1 MALALLDILGA
12 DPSRLR
18 VRVDTGTN
26 RYYQLCIGTGTTSRS
41 GFDWIDG
48 VVHRTPVTPNP
59 SGGGL
64 LDTATEVT
72 LPLPRLPRAQGLVP
86 QPLYVQLLTF
96 RTPGGLGPG
105 FSPVLPVTREVTMPT
120 RYTDTFSITD
130 GAPAFAPPRTVPSR
144 TCAEQMSEPRLDD
157 LLAQIVRVAAPV
169 VLQLIGGGQTASS
182 GSAPAAP
189 AGGNALG
196 PLVQAIA
203 GALPSLFGAL
213 TGAPQVSHAQS
224 LLATPAG
231 NRFADT
237 AQFSRPMVFGIDD
250 ALLIPLIGQVAG
262 PLLNVL
268 PQLVNSANQQRV
280 QLEANRNKLVSDL
293 VGDVERRM
301 LLQQVLQA
309 QQQAPAGQSADLQR
323 LAALLQQAGA
333 SQPAGAATATPAAP
347 VAAATSLSLA
357 QPVSARAVATF
368 LTAPPV
374 TFPGGDT
381 VLFARGRPVTLQV
394 KLAVADP
401 VPKSPLPKAIVR
413 VVVKDPED
421 QRVLAEQ
428 VVKQH
433 DLAANGVVPVTF
445 TADQLATVPAARPV
459 SLLAEIRWLLPDG
472 SERRALGSQDAA
484 FVDRLFVKSRGADAG
499 PEQELTDMGRYR
511 PFWNKVWESPVAA
524 GGKTLWG
531 LDVTMRYTVLL
542 TTEGSNGLMQTKLS
556 SPPDGTSD
564 EIRLQT
570 SGKMKAGIE
579 CSVDE
584 LAKLSSLWSGEQ
596 PLDADHLAAFRT
608 VGFARRSASDAVVSV
623 RLDGP
628 KDERAVVWAVPVMK
642 LVDYTLGSVTA
653 TDENGQVTAVQDEHA
668 HFPLP
673 TAVRV
678 LALRSGEGSDTAGE
692 EGAPEYHFDG
702 YRVDHS
708 EKVELT
714 PRG

>member
-1 MALALLDILGA
+1 
-12 DPSRLR
+12 
-18 VRVDTGTN
+18 
-26 RYYQLCIGTGTTSRS
+26 
-41 GFDWIDG
+41 
-48 VVHRTPVTPNP
+48 
-59 SGGGL
+59 
-64 LDTATEVT
+64 
-72 LPLPRLPRAQGLVP
+72 
-86 QPLYVQLLTF
+86 
-96 RTPGGLGPG
+96 
-105 FSPVLPVTREVTMPT
+105 
-120 RYTDTFSITD
+120 
-130 GAPAFAPPRTVPSR
+130 
-144 TCAEQMSEPRLDD
+144 
-157 LLAQIVRVAAPV
+157 
-169 VLQLIGGGQTASS
+169 
-182 GSAPAAP
+182 
-189 AGGNALG
+189 
-196 PLVQAIA
+196 
-203 GALPSLFGAL
+203 
-213 TGAPQVSHAQS
+213 
-224 LLATPAG
+224 
-231 NRFADT
+231 
-237 AQFSRPMVFGIDD
+237 
-250 ALLIPLIGQVAG
+250 
-262 PLLNVL
+262 
-268 PQLVNSANQQRV
+268 
-280 QLEANRNKLVSDL
+280 
-293 VGDVERRM
+293 
-301 LLQQVLQA
+301 
-309 QQQAPAGQSADLQR
+309 
-323 LAALLQQAGA
+323 
-333 SQPAGAATATPAAP
+333 
-347 VAAATSLSLA
+347 
-357 QPVSARAVATF
+357 
-368 LTAPPV
+368 
-374 TFPGGDT
+374 
-381 VLFARGRPVTLQV
+381 
-394 KLAVADP
+394 
-401 VPKSPLPKAIVR
+401 
-413 VVVKDPED
+413 
-421 QRVLAEQ
+421 
-428 VVKQH
+428 
-433 DLAANGVVPVTF
+433 
-445 TADQLATVPAARPV
+445 
-459 SLLAEIRWLLPDG
+459 
-472 SERRALGSQDAA
+472 
-484 FVDRLFVKSRGADAG
+484 
-499 PEQELTDMGRYR
+499 MGRYR